1 MKASHFYLTL
11 LIGFIS
17 LILSITLVA
26 IDQSNQELLSLTEE
40 QQKSLNQSANQQQV
54 FQNIIREIAQASTKD
69 ERLKELLARHG
80 FNVTNSAA
88 SAQ

>member
-26 IDQSNQELLSLTEE
+26 IDQSNQELQSLSQE
-40 QQKSLNQSANQQQV
+40 QQKSLNQNAAQQQV
-54 FQNIIREIAQASTKD
+54 FENVIREIAKSSTKD

-80 FNVTNSAA
+80 LTVNSSA